1 MGNFRW
7 SGSKQYGD
15 KTFRFGQFPR
25 EIRAE
30 SQNTHEILEVSR
42 RLLLSNFHKT
52 SRQTHCSSN
61 IHMTGHG
68 ATFNLT
74 FGDFLS
80 VVSLAF
86 CWSSFVCSYAS
97 TVNAKHANGA
107 VRARIMFTGAIRI
120 VPKARTSQHNWSHWH
135 SVRTFKSSFVL
146 IVCVYQNYWLTL
158 YQACTVVDPVFAVCL
173 VVYAE
178 IAKH

>member
-15 KTFRFGQFPR
+15 KPFRFGQFPR
-25 EIRAE
+25 EIRTE

-120 VPKARTSQHNWSHWH
+120 VPKARTSQHNWSHWQ
-135 SVRTFKSSFVL
+135 SFCAY
-146 IVCVYQNYWLTL
+146 IQKFICFDCVCVSKLLT
-158 YQACTVVDPVFAVCL
+158 VFDPVFAVCL